1 MMDPAGLQVPAITQ
15 NTRTFPIADRLQQ
28 DPVDF
33 VPWLKRV
40 RRHAAK
46 QNSLFR
52 DGNLYMNKD
61 NQPAGTPPD
70 YHDNPQ
76 AFSELT
82 KMRTKQS
89 SNYTL
94 LIEAAEGNSLAA
106 RRLRFHTRILELL
119 CPSTD
124 RRRLRW
130 GSTCH
135 RGSRRCAALDT
146 PDGFGW
152 NR

>member
-61 NQPAGTPPD
+61 NRPAGTPPD
-70 YHDNPQ
+70 YTDNPQ
-76 AFSELT
+76 AFSEFECPISVGPQGLE
-82 KMRTKQS
+82 KGQLLPLS
-89 SNYTL
+89 SL
-94 LIEAAEGNSLAA
+94 
-106 RRLRFHTRILELL
+106 
-119 CPSTD
+119 
-124 RRRLRW
+124 
-130 GSTCH
+130 
-135 RGSRRCAALDT
+135 
-146 PDGFGW
+146 
-152 NR
+152 

>member
-61 NQPAGTPPD
+61 NRPAGTPPFPAVF
-70 YHDNPQ
+70 YNHGEKLSPV
-76 AFSELT
+76 
-82 KMRTKQS
+82 
-89 SNYTL
+89 
-94 LIEAAEGNSLAA
+94 A
-106 RRLRFHTRILELL
+106 RHAVRV
-119 CPSTD
+119 
-124 RRRLRW
+124 
-130 GSTCH
+130 
-135 RGSRRCAALDT
+135 
-146 PDGFGW
+146 
-152 NR
+152 

>member
-1 MMDPAGLQVPAITQ
+1 MMDPAGLQGPAITQ

-70 YHDNPQ
+70 FQDNPQ
-76 AFSELT
+76 AVALINGTAEHVLTSLVVWDSGASEGLW
-82 KMRTKQS
+82 RDAS
-89 SNYTL
+89 RCL
-94 LIEAAEGNSLAA
+94 
-106 RRLRFHTRILELL
+106 RREL
-119 CPSTD
+119 D
-124 RRRLRW
+124 R
-130 GSTCH
+130 
-135 RGSRRCAALDT
+135 
-146 PDGFGW
+146 
-152 NR
+152 

>member
-70 YHDNPQ
+70 YADNPQ

-94 LIEAAEGNSLAA
+94 LIEAAEGCQTS
-106 RRLRFHTRILELL
+106 E
-119 CPSTD
+119 
-124 RRRLRW
+124 
-130 GSTCH
+130 
-135 RGSRRCAALDT
+135 
-146 PDGFGW
+146 
-152 NR
+152 